1 MPRPGW
7 LAAFQPQTPSL
18 WGKRN
23 TPKRIQTHHTDVKTS
38 SLLPESNI
46 CTEKLAETKAKKDK
60 PNTALFKTCELVLQP
75 RTIIPCHIETTQG
88 QKATNERHFAFIS
101 GCLAEGRDSGCVVA
115 DANFQISQQP
125 AHIFSD
131 VLGQVVSFPV

>member
-7 LAAFQPQTPSL
+7 LAAFQPQAPSL
-18 WGKRN
+18 WRKRN

-46 CTEKLAETKAKKDK
+46 CTERLAETKAKKDK

-75 RTIIPCHIETTQG
+75 RTIIPCHIQTTQNR
-88 QKATNERHFAFIS
+88 KPPTNATSRSSQGVSRKVGTVGVLLQMPTFKFPSSQRIS
-101 GCLAEGRDSGCVVA
+101 SLMFG
-115 DANFQISQQP
+115 
-125 AHIFSD
+125 
-131 VLGQVVSFPV
+131 GQVASFPV